1 MTDFTDSNSPEYQA
15 AYEAEMKRLEAGEQ
29 PSTTAKAESVAEPAA
44 STTSEGEQQTKT
56 EGEQP
61 DRFAELE
68 AKLARQEKALKDTQ
82 RAMHQKAQ
90 ELADLKRQREAEV
103 RAANK
108 PPVLDANPG
117 LEDAI
122 RYVAQPQA
130 TAEPSPQELDQLWFA
145 SVSGAIPDIDTL
157 LADKDF
163 EKAAHA
169 KREELGADE
178 WKNPVVAIR
187 ELNAIARRFAVE
199 KATAAAKADYAK
211 QQKELSTMRVSGGS
225 GRDPA
230 TSDRV
235 NGKTAEDVWAMNSKD
250 FEAERRRV
258 LGGYSF

>member
-1 MTDFTDSNSPEYQA
+1 MTDFTDPNSPEYQA
-15 AYEAEMKRLEAGEQ
+15 AYEAEMKRLETGEQ
-29 PSTTAKAESVAEPAA
+29 PTAPAKAEPTAEPAA
-44 STTSEGEQQTKT
+44 STISEGEQQTT
-56 EGEQP
+56 ESEQP

-122 RYVAQPQA
+122 RYVAQPAQ
-130 TAEPSPQELDQLWFA
+130 AEPSPQNLDQLWFSA
-145 SVSGAIPDIDTL
+145 VSGAIPDIDTL

-163 EKAAHA
+163 EKAAYA

>member
-1 MTDFTDSNSPEYQA
+1 MTDFTDPNGPEYQA
-15 AYEAEMKRLEAGEQ
+15 AYEAEMKRLETGEQ
-29 PSTTAKAESVAEPAA
+29 PSAPVKTESAAEP
-44 STTSEGEQQTKT
+44 TTPTTEGEQQQQIEDPTAQRLKV
-56 EGEQP
+56 
-61 DRFAELE
+61 LE
-68 AKLARQEKALKDTQ
+68 ESNAKLEKRLQDAQRAFHEGQKKLRDLEKA
-82 RAMHQKAQ
+82 
-90 ELADLKRQREAEV
+90 REAEA

-122 RYVAQPQA
+122 RYVAQPQ
-130 TAEPSPQELDQLWFA
+130 TPAEPSPQELDQLWFSA
-145 SVSGAIPDIDTL
+145 VSGAIPDIDTL
-157 LADKDF
+157 LTDKDF
-163 EKAAHA
+163 EKAAYA
-169 KREELGADE
+169 KREELGADQ
-178 WKNPVVAIR
+178 WQNPVVAIR
-187 ELNAIARRFAVE
+187 ELSAIARRFAVE

-235 NGKTAEDVWAMNSKD
+235 NGKSAEDYHTMSAKD

>member
-15 AYEAEMKRLEAGEQ
+15 AYEAEMKRLETGEQ
-29 PSTTAKAESVAEPAA
+29 PSTTVKAEPVAEPAA
-44 STTSEGEQQTKT
+44 STISEGEQQTT
-56 EGEQP
+56 ESEQP

-122 RYVAQPQA
+122 RYVAQPAQ
-130 TAEPSPQELDQLWFA
+130 AEPSPQNLDQLWFSA
-145 SVSGAIPDIDTL
+145 VSGAIPDIDTL

-163 EKAAHA
+163 EKAAYA
-169 KREELGADE
+169 KREELGADQ
-178 WKNPVVAIR
+178 WQNPVVAIR
-187 ELNAIARRFAVE
+187 ELSAIARRFAVE

-235 NGKTAEDVWAMNSKD
+235 NGKSAEDYHTMSAKD

>member
-1 MTDFTDSNSPEYQA
+1 MTDFTDPNSPEYQA

-29 PSTTAKAESVAEPAA
+29 PSAPAKAEPAAEPAA
-44 STTSEGEQQTKT
+44 STTSEGEQQTT
-56 EGEQP
+56 QTEQP

-122 RYVAQPQA
+122 RYVAQPAQ
-130 TAEPSPQELDQLWFA
+130 AEPSPQNLDQLWFSA
-145 SVSGAIPDIDTL
+145 VSGAIPDIDTL
-157 LADKDF
+157 LTDKDF
-163 EKAAHA
+163 EKAAYA
-169 KREELGADE
+169 KREELGADQ
-178 WKNPVVAIR
+178 WQNPVVAIR
-187 ELNAIARRFAVE
+187 ELSAIARRFAVE

-235 NGKTAEDVWAMNSKD
+235 NGKSAEDYHTMSAKD